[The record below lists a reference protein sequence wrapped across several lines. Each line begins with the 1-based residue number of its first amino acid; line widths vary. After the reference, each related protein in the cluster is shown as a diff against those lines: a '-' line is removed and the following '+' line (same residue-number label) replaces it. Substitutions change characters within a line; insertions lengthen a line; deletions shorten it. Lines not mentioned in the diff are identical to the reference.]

1 MRLLWGALICVVLLA
16 VGYIALVGTAWG
28 HQLDDKAFFGR
39 EAMSRRIIIL
49 DARLLFQVT
58 RAVVLL
64 AGALLL
70 LIAAVRRCFFVGVV
84 AVVGFGS
91 AIIGAEFLKDV
102 LPWRAL
108 VPADGLLGKGFQI
121 DTYPSGHATVG
132 TAFALGLLLVSP
144 SRWRPW
150 LAVLAGGISSVF
162 ATGVIFAGWH
172 RPSDALGAL
181 AWSGL
186 CMNLAA
192 AFAVRL
198 KGQPRVAIPD
208 PKQALSGSIAMA
220 ILVAA
225 ALWSVVTYVASEF
238 LRGYLSFFAF
248 TALIIAGAF
257 SLTAWFGWQLRE
269 VDFFK
274 APGRASPGS
283 V

>member
-192 AFAVRL
+192 AFAVRF

-225 ALWSVVTYVASEF
+225 ALWSVATYVVSEF
-238 LRGYLSFFAF
+238 PRGYLSFFAF
-248 TALIIAGAF
+248 TTLIIAGAF

-274 APGRASPGS
+274 AADRASPGS